1 MDWIEGYLENLGKK
15 IRNLNLKK
23 SLRLYIFVA
32 VLAICLASAMTIQ
45 TCNGWKRII
54 ETPYMHKESKNVL
67 DKDKNSVFTLEYY
80 VPEKELTKTD
90 IILLEVINIL

>member
-1 MDWIEGYLENLGKK
+1 MDWIEEYLENLGTR
-15 IRNLNLKK
+15 IRNLNLRK

-54 ETPYMHKESKNVL
+54 ETPYGIRHQRTYSI
-67 DKDKNSVFTLEYY
+67 
-80 VPEKELTKTD
+80 KTRMLS
-90 IILLEVINIL
+90 LLWNILYRKKN